1 MGLWMRYYP
10 MFVSLEGRACLV
22 VGAGQVGL
30 RKIETLADCGA
41 ASVLVVDK
49 NPPDEAL
56 GQLLARPGLR
66 SRLCFVQRDF
76 EEADLDGMF
85 LAIASTSSP
94 AVNQRISE
102 LCRERGVLC
111 NIVDQPEACSFIVPA
126 LVRRGDLTLAISTGG
141 QSPALAKRIRKEDV
155 YKRQALYYL
164 ACLLESGEDPRF
176 ICRRLVL
183 SSSEDIGLGDP
194 QALPLAVACQ
204 QAVEFVGMPEGFI
217 PLAETVIYL
226 ALAPKNNASYAAYLN
241 ALKEVRENGLQPVPL
256 HLRNASTTLHK
267 EWGYGR
273 GYKYPHAFPQAWVE
287 QEYLPHELAQRKA
300 QFYFPKN
307 EGAESRLHAWLTSRK
322 RTPRKP

>member
-66 SRLCFVQRDF
+66 SRLRFAQRDF

-141 QSPALAKRIRKEDV
+141 QSPALAKRIRKDLQET
-155 YKRQALYYL
+155 YGREYALFL
-164 ACLLESGEDPRF
+164 ELMGRLRPLVLGLGQETGANTEIFRNLVGSRLLEALKR
-176 ICRRLVL
+176 
-183 SSSEDIGLGDP
+183 GD
-194 QALPLAVACQ
+194 A
-204 QAVEFVGMPEGFI
+204 
-217 PLAETVIYL
+217 
-226 ALAPKNNASYAAYLN
+226 ALARA
-241 ALKEVRENGLQPVPL
+241 
-256 HLRNASTTLHK
+256 
-267 EWGYGR
+267 
-273 GYKYPHAFPQAWVE
+273 
-287 QEYLPHELAQRKA
+287 ELAAHLPSDLAPDRAPQ
-300 QFYFPKN
+300 
-307 EGAESRLHAWLTSRK
+307 LHGQLDTLITEILHGPA
-322 RTPRKP
+322 